1 MTTTTNHSKNK
12 RSNKRGYTLI
22 EIMVSMS
29 IMSLVLSGVTSSFTF
44 LTKSALGLG
53 NYVIMNQDSRKGLEL
68 LSRDI
73 RMASDILIMTDNNL
87 VISIPTGGGGT
98 KVIDYAYEAEQ
109 GRVFREE
116 GGTSTSILKDIED
129 FDFNYYTFLGAVT
142 ANELE
147 VKEVQVEAQMMK
159 EVYNVENTSHLIS
172 ARYMMRNKSVN
183 N

>member
-53 NYVIMNQDSRKGLEL
+53 NYVVMNQDSRKGLEL

-73 RMASDILIMTDNNL
+73 RMASDILIMTDDNL

-129 FDFNYYTFLGAVT
+129 FDFKYYTFLGAVT

-159 EVYNVENTSHLIS
+159 VVYNVENTSHLIS